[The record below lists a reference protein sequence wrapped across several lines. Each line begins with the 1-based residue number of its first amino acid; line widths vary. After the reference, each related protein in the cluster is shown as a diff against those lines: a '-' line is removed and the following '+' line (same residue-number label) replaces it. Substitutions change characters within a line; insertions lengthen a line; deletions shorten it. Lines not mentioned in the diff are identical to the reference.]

1 MNSIARRVTEQSQSP
16 VSAIVTSL
24 LELIE
29 VGHVDIGLDGKATV
43 TVKELT
49 PSNARATQKSVRL
62 VFAPTSDKEKWT
74 WEQFEENRK
83 LYPVERLFPYV
94 NSQLEK
100 LDKEVSAALA
110 AHLAAMTKE
119 GDAAAALLETAKAVI
134 KSDPPPLGPVTQART
149 ALAEARK
156 GTEIEAIVAAQ
167 RELENAIAPLLQ
179 LGETYSDLKANDA
192 YLRLLE
198 ELKAAQAA
206 VSTTRETYLKKV
218 DTYNDEIRRLPY
230 ALVAY
235 GLEYTKKDPKLRQ
248 E

>member
-1 MNSIARRVTEQSQSP
+1 MLPVKFSAGSQAAGATPTRDRQDNRAARDRAVAVTRIGDCYVTLEQLRSD
-16 VSAIVTSL
+16 TF
-24 LELIE
+24 
-29 VGHVDIGLDGKATV
+29 GLDGKATV

-49 PSNARATQKSVRL
+49 PSARATQKSVKL
-62 VFAPTSDKEKWT
+62 VFAPTNDKEKWT

-134 KSDPPPLGPVTQART
+134 KSDPPPLGPVTQARN

-156 GTEIEAIVAAQ
+156 GTEIEAI
-167 RELENAIAPLLQ
+167 
-179 LGETYSDLKANDA
+179 
-192 YLRLLE
+192 
-198 ELKAAQAA
+198 
-206 VSTTRETYLKKV
+206 
-218 DTYNDEIRRLPY
+218 
-230 ALVAY
+230 
-235 GLEYTKKDPKLRQ
+235 
-248 E
+248 